1 MNFRGYDKET
11 GTAKY
16 TLGINPVDKPF
27 PKSKELTFIFN
38 KIRLEKFEEYT
49 GQNIE
54 AGEYLKSNSITL
66 TGKWNFK
73 FEVPSWSGHCF
84 DVYEEDLKGDSI
96 SNIQGFSYKEK
107 PQNPFD
113 FLMAEC
119 IKKQIVVTSLSGDT
133 LANWN
138 DTSAV
143 FDPQYWNIEPL
154 KSGDIHCTL
163 QLTDEV
169 LKLK

>member
-1 MNFRGYDKET
+1 MKKILIFLMFSVFFSSCPIMEDTNEQAVWLLIK
-11 GTAKY
+11 
-16 TLGINPVDKPF
+16 N
-27 PKSKELTFIFN
+27 KSAQVLN
-38 KIRLEKFEEYT
+38 L
-49 GQNIE
+49 
-54 AGEYLKSNSITL
+54 
-66 TGKWNFK
+66 NFK
-73 FEVPSWSGHCF
+73 FEVSSWSGHCF

>member
-1 MNFRGYDKET
+1 MKKILILLIF
-11 GTAKY
+11 
-16 TLGINPVDKPF
+16 PVFFSSCPTMEDTNEQAVWLLIKN
-27 PKSKELTFIFN
+27 KSTQVLN
-38 KIRLEKFEEYT
+38 L
-49 GQNIE
+49 
-54 AGEYLKSNSITL
+54 
-66 TGKWNFK
+66 NFK

-133 LANWN
+133 LANWK

-143 FDPQYWNIEPL
+143 FDPEYWSIEPL
-154 KSGDIHCTL
+154 KSGDVHCTL

>member
-1 MNFRGYDKET
+1 MKKILILLIF
-11 GTAKY
+11 
-16 TLGINPVDKPF
+16 PVFFSSCPVMEDTNEQAVWLLIKN
-27 PKSKELTFIFN
+27 KSTQVFN
-38 KIRLEKFEEYT
+38 LI
-49 GQNIE
+49 
-54 AGEYLKSNSITL
+54 
-66 TGKWNFK
+66 FK

-84 DVYEEDLKGDSI
+84 NVCEDSLKIDSI

>member
-1 MNFRGYDKET
+1 MKKIKILLLLSFVVFFSSCPTMEDTSYDCLNFCIKNKTSFTFNLDV
-11 GTAKY
+11 KY
-16 TLGINPVDKPF
+16 EI
-27 PKSKELTFIFN
+27 
-38 KIRLEKFEEYT
+38 
-49 GQNIE
+49 
-54 AGEYLKSNSITL
+54 
-66 TGKWNFK
+66 
-73 FEVPSWSGHCF
+73 PSWPEHRF
-84 DVYEEDLKGDSI
+84 KVYEDNVKFDSTI
-96 SNIQGFSYKEK
+96 IIKGFSYEEE

-138 DTSAV
+138 DSSMV
-143 FDPQYWNIEPL
+143 FNDQIYWLVQPNED
-154 KSGDIHCTL
+154 GYTCTL

>member
-1 MNFRGYDKET
+1 MEDTSYDCLNFCIKNKTSFTFNLDV
-11 GTAKY
+11 KY
-16 TLGINPVDKPF
+16 EI
-27 PKSKELTFIFN
+27 
-38 KIRLEKFEEYT
+38 
-49 GQNIE
+49 
-54 AGEYLKSNSITL
+54 
-66 TGKWNFK
+66 
-73 FEVPSWSGHCF
+73 PSWPEHRF
-84 DVYEEDLKGDSI
+84 KVYEDNIKFDSTI
-96 SNIQGFSYKEK
+96 IIKGFSYEEE

-119 IKKQIVVTSLSGDT
+119 VKKQIVVTSLYGDT

>member
-1 MNFRGYDKET
+1 MKKILILLIF
-11 GTAKY
+11 
-16 TLGINPVDKPF
+16 PVFFSSCPTMEDTNEQAVWLLIKN
-27 PKSKELTFIFN
+27 KSTQVLN
-38 KIRLEKFEEYT
+38 L
-49 GQNIE
+49 
-54 AGEYLKSNSITL
+54 
-66 TGKWNFK
+66 NFK

-133 LANWN
+133 LANWS

-143 FDPQYWNIEPL
+143 FDPEYWSIEPL

>member
-1 MNFRGYDKET
+1 MKRILILLIF
-11 GTAKY
+11 
-16 TLGINPVDKPF
+16 PVFFSSCPTMEDTNEQAVWLLIKN
-27 PKSKELTFIFN
+27 KSTQVLN
-38 KIRLEKFEEYT
+38 L
-49 GQNIE
+49 
-54 AGEYLKSNSITL
+54 
-66 TGKWNFK
+66 NFK

-143 FDPQYWNIEPL
+143 FDPEYWSIKPL

-169 LKLK
+169 LELK

>member
-1 MNFRGYDKET
+1 MEDTNEQAVWLLIK
-11 GTAKY
+11 
-16 TLGINPVDKPF
+16 N
-27 PKSKELTFIFN
+27 KSTQVFN
-38 KIRLEKFEEYT
+38 LI
-49 GQNIE
+49 
-54 AGEYLKSNSITL
+54 
-66 TGKWNFK
+66 FK

-84 DVYEEDLKGDSI
+84 NVCEDSLKIDSI

-119 IKKQIVVTSLSGDT
+119 IKKQIVVTSLYGDT

-138 DTSAV
+138 DSSMV
-143 FDPQYWNIEPL
+143 FNDQTYWLIQPNED
-154 KSGDIHCTL
+154 GYTCTL

>member
-1 MNFRGYDKET
+1 MKKILILLIF
-11 GTAKY
+11 
-16 TLGINPVDKPF
+16 PVFFSSCPTMEDTNEQAVWLLIKN
-27 PKSKELTFIFN
+27 KSTQVLN
-38 KIRLEKFEEYT
+38 L
-49 GQNIE
+49 
-54 AGEYLKSNSITL
+54 
-66 TGKWNFK
+66 NFK

-119 IKKQIVVTSLSGDT
+119 IKKQIVVTSMSGDT

-143 FDPQYWNIEPL
+143 FDPEYWSIEPL

>member
-1 MNFRGYDKET
+1 MKKILILLIF
-11 GTAKY
+11 
-16 TLGINPVDKPF
+16 PVFFSSCPTMEDTNEQAVWLLIKN
-27 PKSKELTFIFN
+27 KSTQVLN
-38 KIRLEKFEEYT
+38 L
-49 GQNIE
+49 
-54 AGEYLKSNSITL
+54 
-66 TGKWNFK
+66 NFK

-143 FDPQYWNIEPL
+143 FDPEYWSIEPL

>member
-1 MNFRGYDKET
+1 MEDTNEQAVWLLIK
-11 GTAKY
+11 
-16 TLGINPVDKPF
+16 N
-27 PKSKELTFIFN
+27 KSTQVLN
-38 KIRLEKFEEYT
+38 L
-49 GQNIE
+49 
-54 AGEYLKSNSITL
+54 
-66 TGKWNFK
+66 NFK

-143 FDPQYWNIEPL
+143 FDPEYWSIEPL

>member
-1 MNFRGYDKET
+1 MKKILILLIF
-11 GTAKY
+11 
-16 TLGINPVDKPF
+16 PVSFSSCPTMEDTNEQAVWLLIKN
-27 PKSKELTFIFN
+27 KSTQVLN
-38 KIRLEKFEEYT
+38 L
-49 GQNIE
+49 
-54 AGEYLKSNSITL
+54 
-66 TGKWNFK
+66 NFK

-119 IKKQIVVTSLSGDT
+119 IKKQIVVTSLSDDT
-133 LANWN
+133 LANWS

-169 LKLK
+169 LELK

>member
-1 MNFRGYDKET
+1 MKKILILLIF
-11 GTAKY
+11 
-16 TLGINPVDKPF
+16 PVFFSSCPTMEDTNEQAVWLLIKN
-27 PKSKELTFIFN
+27 KSTQVLN
-38 KIRLEKFEEYT
+38 L
-49 GQNIE
+49 
-54 AGEYLKSNSITL
+54 
-66 TGKWNFK
+66 NFK

-143 FDPQYWNIEPL
+143 FDPQYWSIEPL